1 MILTNIEKMTKIIG
15 ITGSI
20 GMGKSTISSMLTK
33 LGIPVF
39 DSDKQVSKVLEKN
52 YKVITKIG
60 LKWPHAVIINNREI
74 RVNKKVLGDIIF
86 SNLSDKIFL
95 EKLIHPILHQERD
108 LFIQQNINHS
118 LIALDVPLLFETKL
132 HKICD
137 FIFLV
142 NAKNEIQMS
151 RVLKRKNMTHE
162 KFDLIKKNQ
171 LSNEERRK
179 LSSNIFVVSTDYG
192 KVISFFIILGYLFKI
207 LFFIKKG
214 NQI

>member
-1 MILTNIEKMTKIIG
+1 MTKIIG

-52 YKVITKIG
+52 YKIITKIG
-60 LKWPHAVIINNREI
+60 LKWPHAVIINSREI
-74 RVNKKVLGDIIF
+74 SVNRKVLGDIIF

-95 EKLIHPILHQERD
+95 EKLIHPILHQKRD
-108 LFIQQNINHS
+108 LFIQQNINRS
-118 LIALDVPLLFETKL
+118 LVALDVPLLFETKL

-137 FIFLV
+137 FIFLA
-142 NAKNEIQMS
+142 NAKSDIQMS

-171 LSNEERRK
+171 LSNEERKK
-179 LSSNIFVVSTDYG
+179 LSSNVFVVSTNYG
-192 KVISFFIILGYLFKI
+192 KLVSLIIILGCLLKI
-207 LFFIKKG
+207 LFLTRKG
-214 NQI
+214 N

>member
-214 NQI
+214 N